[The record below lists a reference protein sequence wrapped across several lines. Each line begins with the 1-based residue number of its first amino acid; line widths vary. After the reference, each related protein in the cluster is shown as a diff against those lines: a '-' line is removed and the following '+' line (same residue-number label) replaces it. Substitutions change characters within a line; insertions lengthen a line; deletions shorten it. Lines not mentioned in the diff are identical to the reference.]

1 MAPTSVVGPEC
12 GIGSTKKE
20 RKENGKGENGQMV
33 YICMEKEQR

>member
-1 MAPTSVVGPEC
+1 MAPNSVVGLKS